1 MYSVK
6 VPVSSLV
13 NISRPPLT
21 GLELLKQLPFAVWL
35 RSSEWAYPSLEVAHI
50 LGIALMLG
58 SVFLVDFKLLGFL
71 KRPRDEISAQAL
83 SHFALMWTL
92 TGFSIIVMSGSLML
106 FARLSD
112 LIGNPA
118 FLWKI
123 GLISCGLSK
132 ASLLHSRHGLARAD
146 IGSKLQAVLSI
157 LIWIGTVA
165 CGRWIAYV

>member
-1 MYSVK
+1 
-6 VPVSSLV
+6 
-13 NISRPPLT
+13 LT
-21 GLELLKQLPFAVWL
+21 GLELIKQLPFAVWL

-58 SVFLVDFKLLGFL
+58 SVFLVDLKILGLF
-71 KRPRDEISAQAL
+71 KRPTDLISAQAL

-92 TGFSIIVMSGSLML
+92 LGFSIIGMSGSLML

-112 LIGNPA
+112 LLGNPA

-123 GLISCGLSK
+123 ALISCGLGN
-132 ASLLHSRHGLARAD
+132 AILLHSRQGLGRAD
-146 IGSKLQAVLSI
+146 FGSKLQAALSI
-157 LIWIGTVA
+157 LIWVGTVA